1 MDSNACLEM
10 TMGWA
15 VEVEQDTCNPEAS
28 GEGQVLL
35 VCGYLQAWLI
45 SQSPGLNPNPHL

>member
-1 MDSNACLEM
+1 MDGNACLEM
-10 TMGWA
+10 AMGWA
-15 VEVEQDTCNPEAS
+15 VAAQQQDTCSPEAS

-45 SQSPGLNPNPHL
+45 S